1 MFYRISKINKLV
13 TKQHFINVKKFK
25 PDLRTY
31 VSNPP
36 NKNIIKK
43 SIKKK
48 PIKKKVNENTIFNHW
63 FKIYKQF
70 KNKEIRKVSDND
82 IISYVFYLPFKILL
96 LFCYIIVFYICCIGL
111 AILLLTPMFI
121 ILDIIGYL

>member
-48 PIKKKVNENTIFNHW
+48 PIKKKVNENTIL
-63 FKIYKQF
+63 I
-70 KNKEIRKVSDND
+70 
-82 IISYVFYLPFKILL
+82 
-96 LFCYIIVFYICCIGL
+96 IGL
-111 AILLLTPMFI
+111 KYINSLKTKK
-121 ILDIIGYL
+121 